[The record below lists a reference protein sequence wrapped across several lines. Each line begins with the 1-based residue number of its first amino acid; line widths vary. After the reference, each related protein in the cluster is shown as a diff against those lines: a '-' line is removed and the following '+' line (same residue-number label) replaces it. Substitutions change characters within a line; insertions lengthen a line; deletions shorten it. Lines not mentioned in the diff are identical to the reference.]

1 MISKRNSIA
10 GLLGRLVGFM
20 ALVGVTALVAQQKSP
35 VAKAEKVKG
44 SPKVEFFQNRPLRR
58 WSTVAGNWQAREI
71 VEVANVDRRAIYRS
85 PEEPSHVA
93 WVGIW
98 KAADGSISIRF
109 PQITGNLG
117 LEPSYAPWYG
127 RATFADYGLKSWPE
141 FAASGSMKVGP
152 PDALTTTRVHYI
164 TMVTRDNGNTWRTV
178 SIVPSNTTDARAE
191 ARGYNSRLVLAPNGK
206 LVGQGMATL
215 LCRDGRIVDT
225 VSASEYFK
233 ESRAGKRYL
242 LGLRE
247 SLDNGKTWK
256 PVQWISGKYEDG
268 KPVEQASEEHSFVE
282 LDDGRLLFIIRSDEL
297 QHPLAAWLTRHP
309 DGQYTCDAPVV
320 ITPMPHAGMPN
331 LVRTSDG
338 TIWYWGARHYYSLD
352 DGKTWQGLPD
362 SQAFPAYYG
371 KMQAAGNQLL
381 CITQKDIGDSP
392 YPHLHD
398 ASIEQIRFSGRRLGV
413 MQQTDPGASPA
424 LLKLEGERYADLHL
438 RADVQL
444 EKAEGLAFHISPD
457 GRSYYAF
464 MVVMPGTEARKRW
477 EPPPEQGSTL
487 SAYFPGLLD
496 EHVRERIEKGIFK
509 ITPHPI
515 AVLAR
520 MDNGQLTALRGF
532 NVADV
537 KSGTWVQLQVKVRGD
552 LIQAAFSDG
561 SSAPVYLGVRDATY
575 KEGAIGLSTDGGS
588 QGEFKNLAIWSSP
601 RMIRDLWTIH
611 GRGN

>member
-424 LLKLEGERYADLHL
+424 LLKLEGAAVRRSPPACRCPARESGGVGFPHLPRRQIVLRLYGGDARHRSAKTLGAAAGTRLHAQRVFPWPARRTRAGAD
-438 RADVQL
+438 
-444 EKAEGLAFHISPD
+444 
-457 GRSYYAF
+457 
-464 MVVMPGTEARKRW
+464 
-477 EPPPEQGSTL
+477 
-487 SAYFPGLLD
+487 
-496 EHVRERIEKGIFK
+496 RERHLQNHAASHRGSC
-509 ITPHPI
+509 
-515 AVLAR
+515 A
-520 MDNGQLTALRGF
+520 DGQRSI
-532 NVADV
+532 D
-537 KSGTWVQLQVKVRGD
+537 
-552 LIQAAFSDG
+552 
-561 SSAPVYLGVRDATY
+561 SSAWLQCGRR
-575 KEGAIGLSTDGGS
+575 E
-588 QGEFKNLAIWSSP
+588 
-601 RMIRDLWTIH
+601 IRDLGTIA
-611 GRGN
+611 GQGAR